1 MSLATTHVSRFSRHT
16 LTAAL
21 LAACAAAAAPAA
33 FAADEAAP
41 ASDNAAAAPAAA
53 AGAEGQ
59 AAPAPNPA
67 AEKALGQRFQ
77 AILAAFEGKAA
88 LPDAK
93 NFTDDFNQQVTS
105 EQVKETFQQVR
116 QSVGGNCKLAGQ
128 MRSPVPFAG
137 GYLLQCEKSFVPMEL
152 AVEEKAPYRIQ
163 SLLIRGGYWK
173 K

>member
-1 MSLATTHVSRFSRHT
+1 MQKSFTRNTFLAAV
-16 LTAAL
+16 LTAA
-21 LAACAAAAAPAA
+21 AAAA

-41 ASDNAAAAPAAA
+41 AAPAAAPASTEAA
-53 AGAEGQ
+53 QAA

-77 AILAAFEGKAA
+77 AILAAFEGKGA

-93 NFTDDFNQQVTS
+93 SFTDDFNQQVTP
-105 EQVKETFQQVR
+105 EQIKETFQQVR
-116 QSVGGNCKLAGQ
+116 QSVGGNCKLTGQ
-128 MRSPVPFAG
+128 MRSPVSFAG